1 MALDDF
7 NMFSWKNRATQQK
20 EQEEYARWAFPY
32 GQQQRDNLEILMRSL
47 YPKESLPSMLIPFL
61 TCKEL
66 YEGYLKTGGSSE
78 EAIKTLMNKTRKHKH
93 LVKKKNLT
101 TYAALVLADAV
112 LDNQCTYPSAD
123 EIRAWAQELE
133 KLRTDR

>member
-1 MALDDF
+1 MALNDF
-7 NMFSWKNRATQQK
+7 NLFSWKSREAQQK
-20 EQEEYARWAFPY
+20 EQTEYARWAFPY
-32 GQQQRDNLEILMRSL
+32 GQQQRDELEKLMRSL
-47 YPKESLPSMLIPFL
+47 YPKESIPSMLVPFL

-66 YEGYLKTGGSSE
+66 YEGYLKSTGSSE
-78 EAIKTLMNKTRKHKH
+78 EAIKTLLNKTRKHKH

-112 LDNQCTYPSAD
+112 SDSQCTYPSAD

-133 KLRTDR
+133 KLRNDI